1 MPDVDFRGYSGDCLI
16 QGTLDVPDG
25 MRLTDFMN
33 DADEIVV
40 RAATLRALSDG
51 HVVAAGDQTVSVEEL
66 WAIEPTDPPNAGD
79 LRVSTRST
87 EVAIDLDPY
96 AVNGYLHAVSAGDPV
111 AALQRRKRMVPMTD
125 AVITFNYAGNER
137 RHEAGVLI
145 FNREMAKSVER
156 VMYQRGVIDDM
167 GIGPVDERA
176 RDLTGQIRTEPAP
189 PEV

>member
-51 HVVAAGDQTVSVEEL
+51 HVVSAGDQTISVEEL
-66 WAIEPTDPPNAGD
+66 WAIEPTDPPTAGD

-87 EVAIDLDPY
+87 EVSIDLDPY
-96 AVNGYLHAVSAGDPV
+96 SVNGFLHAVSAGDPL
-111 AALQRRKRMVPMTD
+111 AALHRRKRMVPMTD
-125 AVITFNYAGNER
+125 AVITFAYEGNER

-156 VMYQRGVIDDM
+156 VMYQRGAIDDI
-167 GIGPVDERA
+167 GVGPVDERA
-176 RDLTGQIRTEPAP
+176 RDLTGQIRTEPPAP
-189 PEV
+189 EG